1 MMEIIFAVL
10 LGLILGSFINVL
22 VYRLPRGISIIAPA
36 SYCPVCKSKIR
47 FYDNIPLLSFIML
60 KGKCRNCGHNI
71 SLQYPIIEATFAFV
85 LLCLVIKFGITK
97 NFFYFTIFSFFIV
110 TASFCDIFTLL
121 TDKFE
126 TGIIPD
132 SLNYTGIITGLFLSY
147 IFYNSFID
155 SLMGVIIGFLLLF
168 IPNAIYKI
176 FKKIDGIGGGD
187 MKLLALVG
195 AFLGY
200 KLILFVLLISS
211 FVGAIVG
218 IIIVLL
224 TKNKYFPVPFG
235 PFIALG
241 GLIVLFLKD
250 HLLGIFGLRLL

>member
-1 MMEIIFAVL
+1 MMEMIFAVL
-10 LGLILGSFINVL
+10 LGFILGSFINVL

-36 SYCPVCKSKIR
+36 SYCPLCKCKIK

-60 KGKCRNCGHNI
+60 KGKCRNCGHKI
-71 SLQYPIIEATFAFV
+71 SLQYPIIEATFVIV
-85 LLCLVIKFGITK
+85 LLCLVMKFGISRD
-97 NFFYFTIFSFFIV
+97 FFYFAVFSFFL
-110 TASFCDIFTLL
+110 AAAAYCDIYTLI
-121 TDKFE
+121 DRNFE
-126 TGIIPD
+126 TGVIPD

-147 IFYNSFID
+147 ILYNSFID
-155 SLMGVIIGFLLLF
+155 SIIGALIGFLLLY

-211 FVGAIVG
+211 FAGAVVG
-218 IIIVLL
+218 IIIVIL

-241 GLIVLFLKD
+241 GLLVLFFKEY
-250 HLLGIFGLRLL
+250 LLDILGLWLL